1 MVDQDHLSIRSVVVD
16 QDHLSSKVCGG
27 GLRSSVQ

>member
-16 QDHLSSKVCGG
+16 QDHLSIKVCGG